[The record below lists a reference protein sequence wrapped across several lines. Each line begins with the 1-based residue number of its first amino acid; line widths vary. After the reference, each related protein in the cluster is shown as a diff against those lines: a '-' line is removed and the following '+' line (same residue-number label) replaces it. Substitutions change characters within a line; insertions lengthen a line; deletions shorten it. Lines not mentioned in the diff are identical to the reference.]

1 MSVIIFLDRY
11 FLRLSFPL
19 LSPLPST
26 KPVLFIPRPGQNEPL
41 IFSFFNSVAMLHE
54 TQDFLRPSSPLFSPS
69 PSTKPVLFIP
79 GPGSQNQMFGLASAH
94 NGQLG
99 LQIFLGSHLVWFS
112 AYIIL
117 RILADKLG
125 PPCTQAN
132 IHRDTYYVYMHV
144 HTDRRHRRQLKLT
157 SCWPTPRGAVCMSVC
172 ECVPLISL
180 NTKYACISVFVC
192 FYILPVVQLQCS
204 FERLYKNFA
213 ISPNLLPVKRCMQC
227 CIYGSLLLCER
238 HSNDFVVQSTVQWGM
253 SIYSSLRAISQQR
266 RCQ

>member
-1 MSVIIFLDRY
+1 M
-11 FLRLSFPL
+11 
-19 LSPLPST
+19 T
-26 KPVLFIPRPGQNEPL
+26 K
-41 IFSFFNSVAMLHE
+41 
-54 TQDFLRPSSPLFSPS
+54 
-69 PSTKPVLFIP
+69 
-79 GPGSQNQMFGLASAH
+79 
-94 NGQLG
+94 
-99 LQIFLGSHLVWFS
+99 SHLIS
-112 AYIIL
+112 C
-117 RILADKLG
+117 RLARPMQIPNTLVFTIVHKQRHTCVHN
-125 PPCTQAN
+125 CTQAN

-172 ECVPLISL
+172 ECVALISL

-253 SIYSSLRAISQQR
+253 SIYSSLRAISQ
-266 RCQ
+266 